1 MKIQIK
7 PLSVNECYRGRRF
20 KNDKYKTYEQELLLR
35 LPKLKIPPNNIC
47 VNLVFGFSNE
57 ASDIDNGVKIFLDIL
72 QKAYGFNDKEIT
84 ELHVFKQIVKK
95 GQEYIDF
102 SIL

>member
-1 MKIQIK
+1 MRIKIK

-20 KNDKYKTYEQELLLR
+20 KNDKYKAYEMELLLK
-35 LPKLKIPPNNIC
+35 LPPLNVPQKNIC

-57 ASDIDNGVKIFLDIL
+57 ASDIDNGVKVFLDIL
-72 QKAYGFNDKEIT
+72 QKAYGFNDKEVT
-84 ELHVFKQIVKK
+84 ELHVFKEVVKK
-95 GQEYIDF
+95 GAEFIDF